1 MCPRKFTQNTRLTGL
16 NAGFCARLAPL
27 PDWLKHL
34 RTVHATR
41 YITPL
46 REGGSLP
53 AVIEADDDGMYVIK
67 FRGAG
72 QGPKALIAELVVGR
86 LAQALGLPMPDIVL
100 VELDREFA
108 RTEPDPEIQDLI
120 RASEGTNLGS
130 DYLPGAINY
139 DPAAMQPD
147 AELASRIVWFDAFTS
162 NVDRTARNPNLMV
175 WHRKL
180 YLIDHGAAL
189 YFHHDWENAGEACGK
204 PFVLIRD
211 HVLLPFAANIAEADE
226 ALAGVLDDAVI
237 DGIVAQIP
245 EAWLQNEP
253 AFTDVSTYRAAYA
266 SYLKRRL
273 QLREAFVQEAIRAHA
288 AYL

>member
-1 MCPRKFTQNTRLTGL
+1 M
-16 NAGFCARLAPL
+16 
-27 PDWLKHL
+27 

-72 QGPKALIAELVVGR
+72 QGPKALIAELVAGE
-86 LAQALGLPMPDIVL
+86 LARALGLPIPEIVL

-147 AELASRIVWFDAFTS
+147 AALASRIVWFDAYTS
-162 NVDRTARNPNLMV
+162 NVDRTVRNPNLMV

-189 YFHHDWENAGEACGK
+189 YFHHDWENAGEACAK

-211 HVLLPFAANIAEADE
+211 HVLLPFAKDIAGADR
-226 ALAGVLDDAVI
+226 ALAPLLTDAVI
-237 DGIVAQIP
+237 DDIVALIP
-245 EAWLQNEP
+245 DVWLQGEP
-253 AFTDVSTYRAAYA
+253 AFADAASYRKAYA
-266 SYLKRRL
+266 DYLKRRL
-273 QLREAFVQEAIRAHA
+273 QLRDAFVQEAIRAHA
-288 AYL
+288 AHV

>member
-1 MCPRKFTQNTRLTGL
+1 M
-16 NAGFCARLAPL
+16 
-27 PDWLKHL
+27 

-72 QGPKALIAELVVGR
+72 QGPKALIAELVAGE
-86 LAQALGLPMPDIVL
+86 LARTLGLPIPEIVL

-147 AELASRIVWFDAFTS
+147 AALASRIVWFDAYTS
-162 NVDRTARNPNLMV
+162 NVDRTVRNPNLMV

-189 YFHHDWENAGEACGK
+189 YFHHDWENAGEACAK
-204 PFVLIRD
+204 PFVLVRD
-211 HVLLPFAANIAEADE
+211 HVLLPFAKDIAGADR
-226 ALAGVLDDAVI
+226 ALAPLLTDAVI
-237 DGIVAQIP
+237 DDIVALIP
-245 EAWLQNEP
+245 DAWLQGEP
-253 AFTDVSTYRAAYA
+253 AFADAASYRKAYA
-266 SYLKRRL
+266 DYLKRRL
-273 QLREAFVQEAIRAHA
+273 QLRDAFVQEAIRAHA
-288 AYL
+288 AHV